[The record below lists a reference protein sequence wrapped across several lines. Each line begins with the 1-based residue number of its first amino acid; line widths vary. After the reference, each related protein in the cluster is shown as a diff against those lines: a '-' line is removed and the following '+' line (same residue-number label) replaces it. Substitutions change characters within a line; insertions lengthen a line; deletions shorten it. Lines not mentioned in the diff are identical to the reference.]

1 VASANQISLVRRIE
15 RAGAV
20 AALVLGLFTAV
31 STLKDGVWLDEFFTL
46 GVAQQSNTFG
56 AFLGQMRTE
65 VHPLGHYGLIALA
78 HTLGVTDIA
87 SLRALGSGPI
97 KGIPLAVGL

>member
-1 VASANQISLVRRIE
+1 VRRIE

-46 GVAQQSNTFG
+46 GVG
-56 AFLGQMRTE
+56 
-65 VHPLGHYGLIALA
+65 
-78 HTLGVTDIA
+78 
-87 SLRALGSGPI
+87 
-97 KGIPLAVGL
+97 